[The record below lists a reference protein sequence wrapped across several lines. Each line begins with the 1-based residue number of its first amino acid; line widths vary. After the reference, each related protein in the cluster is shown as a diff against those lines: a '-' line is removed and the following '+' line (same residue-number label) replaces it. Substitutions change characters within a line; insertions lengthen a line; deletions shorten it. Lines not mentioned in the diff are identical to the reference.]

1 MEHAGPLSPVQLAQN
16 KIKTYRSPPY
26 QAPEPHPI
34 TKEIKS
40 WTHIQDTIARTI
52 NLIVRNGPGKK
63 NGPHPL

>member
-26 QAPEPHPI
+26 QAPEPHRI

-40 WTHIQDTIARTI
+40 WTHIQGTIARTI